1 MEFKLV
7 YQNSFHCVLL
17 LHVSNHKV
25 TPTYSAYTKHQ
36 NYFYQ
41 KYYNQKIVC
50 KHKGTVNVVLNYP
63 VVELHAE
70 FLIEH
75 LIPS

>member
-25 TPTYSAYTKHQ
+25 TSPRRTQ
-36 NYFYQ
+36 NI
-41 KYYNQKIVC
+41 KIIFIKSIIIRRLFVNN
-50 KHKGTVNVVLNYP
+50 KGTVNVV
-63 VVELHAE
+63 
-70 FLIEH
+70 
-75 LIPS
+75 